1 LAEKNENNSMST
13 MTISVTEQIE
23 RILDEARSIWRFKW
37 TAMGVAWLVAVL
49 GWSFVYTIPDVFEAR
64 ARVFVD
70 TSTAL
75 RPLLQGLA
83 IDSAVQP
90 QLDLVRQA
98 LLSRPHLEKVAAE
111 TDLMLRATTE
121 AEREALIQRLQTE
134 ITFQRG
140 NDNLYTLT
148 YQDTSR
154 EMSVEVVQRLLASF
168 IEDVLGIKQE
178 GQETAQRFLQER
190 ILDYERRLSEAE
202 ARLADFKKKNLGL
215 VPGERGDYFSRLQNE
230 EEALNQGKS
239 QLAVA
244 ERRRDQLQ
252 RQLRGETEFA
262 TARAGS
268 GPPMSGSNAGLIAE
282 TEARLQELLLKYTDR
297 HPEVQALRETIDQLR
312 ERQAADLVNLRDG
325 IVGTEVSNNPVY
337 QEIQVGLNEVDVE
350 IAAIRGEIAEREQ
363 RIFDLRQLLDTAPEV
378 EAEFARLNRDYGV
391 TRTQYDSLVQRLE
404 TARLSEQADQTG
416 VINFEIIDPPV
427 ASVQPVA
434 PDRPMLLSAILV
446 VALIGGA
453 GVAFARH
460 IGQPVFLNPRR
471 LATETGLQVLGVIG
485 SAFPERRRAERMR
498 GLIGVAVATTAL
510 AGVYVLALIF
520 LEPLTALAQQFVGA

>member
-1 LAEKNENNSMST
+1 MST
-13 MTISVTEQIE
+13 MTVSVTEQIE
-23 RILDEARSIWRFKW
+23 RVLDEARSIWRFKW
-37 TAMGVAWLVAVL
+37 TAMGVAWLVALL
-49 GWSFVYTIPDVFEAR
+49 GWAFVYTIPDVFEAR

-98 LLSRPHLEKVAAE
+98 LLSRPHLEKVASE
-111 TDLMLRATTE
+111 TDLMLRATTD
-121 AEREALIQRLQTE
+121 AEREALIERLRTE
-134 ITFQRG
+134 INFQRG

-154 EMSVEVVQRLLASF
+154 EMSVDVVQRLLASF

-202 ARLADFKKKNLGL
+202 ARLADFKKKHLGL

-230 EEALNQGKS
+230 EEELNQAKS
-239 QLAVA
+239 NLAVA

-252 RQLRGETEFA
+252 RQLRGETAFA
-262 TARAGS
+262 PGGGAATPMPAGGTADLLAE
-268 GPPMSGSNAGLIAE
+268 AE
-282 TEARLQELLLKYTDR
+282 TRLQEMLLRYTDK
-297 HPEVQALRETIDQLR
+297 HPEVQALRATIEQLK
-312 ERQAADLVNLRDG
+312 ERQAADLANLRQG
-325 IVGTEVSNNPVY
+325 VVGGDVTSNPVY
-337 QEIQVGLNEVDVE
+337 QEIQVDLNEVEVE
-350 IAAIRGEIAEREQ
+350 IAAIRGEIVEREQ

-391 TRTQYDSLVQRLE
+391 TRTQYESLVQRLE

-416 VINFEIIDPPV
+416 VINFEVIDPPV
-427 ASVQPVA
+427 ASIQPVA
-434 PDRPMLLSAILV
+434 PDRPVLLTAVLA
-446 VALIGGA
+446 VALVAGCGA
-453 GVAFARH
+453 AFARH
-460 IGQPVFLNPRR
+460 VSQPVFLNPRQ
-471 LATETGLQVLGVIG
+471 LALTTGQQVLGIVG
-485 SAFPERRRAERMR
+485 TAFPERRRAERMR
-498 GLIGVAVATTAL
+498 GLVGVGAATAAL
-510 AGVYVLALIF
+510 AVVYALGLLF
-520 LEPLTALAQQFVGA
+520 LEPLTALAQQLLRA

>member
-1 LAEKNENNSMST
+1 MSAT
-13 MTISVTEQIE
+13 MTISVQEQIE
-23 RILDEARSIWRFKW
+23 RVMDEARSIWRFKW
-37 TAMGVAWLVAVL
+37 TAIVVAWLVAL
-49 GWSFVYTIPDVFEAR
+49 IGWAIVYTIPDVFEAR

-121 AEREALIQRLQTE
+121 AEREALIDRLQTE

-140 NDNLYTLT
+140 NDNLYTMT
-148 YQDTSR
+148 YRDTSR
-154 EMSVEVVQRLLASF
+154 EMSVEVVQRLLGSF

-230 EEALNQGKS
+230 EEALNEARS
-239 QLAVA
+239 ELAVA

-252 RQLRGETEFA
+252 RQLRGETEYS
-262 TARAGS
+262 T
-268 GPPMSGSNAGLIAE
+268 SGSAPSAPGADLIAE
-282 TEARLQELLLKYTDR
+282 SESRLQELLLRYTDR
-297 HPEVQALRETIDQLR
+297 HPEVQALRATIAQLR
-312 ERQAADLVNLRDG
+312 ERQAADLANLREG
-325 IVGTEVSNNPVY
+325 FVGSEVTSNPVY
-337 QEIQVGLNEVDVE
+337 QEIQVALNEVEVE
-350 IAAIRGEIAEREQ
+350 IAAIRGDVVEREQ

-391 TRTQYDSLVQRLE
+391 TRTQYESLLQRLE

-427 ASVQPVA
+427 ASILPVA
-434 PDRPMLLSAILV
+434 PDRPVLLTAVFV
-446 VALIGGA
+446 VALVA
-453 GVAFARH
+453 GCGTAFARH
-460 IGQPVFLNPRR
+460 LNQPVFLNPRR
-471 LATETGLQVLGVIG
+471 LALQTGLQVLGVIG
-485 SAFPERRRAERMR
+485 SAFPERRRAERKL
-498 GLIGVAVATTAL
+498 GLLGIAAATAAL
-510 AGVYVLALIF
+510 AVVYLFGLLY
-520 LEPLTALAQQFVGA
+520 LEPLTGFAQQLLRA